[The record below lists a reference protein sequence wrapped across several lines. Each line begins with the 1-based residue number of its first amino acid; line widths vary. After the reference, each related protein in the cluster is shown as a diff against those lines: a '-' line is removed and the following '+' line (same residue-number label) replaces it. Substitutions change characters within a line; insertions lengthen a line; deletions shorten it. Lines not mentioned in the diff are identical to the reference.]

1 MSGHHPWKDI
11 KINKKLEEKR
21 YDPDLKE
28 KILDM
33 NRDELIKEVRKYMKY
48 EQEPKPEEIYKGEP
62 STTAETLDEK
72 LGLSEVEQIEKYYQR
87 VKKKL
92 LASNDF
98 DDEEKVVLKNSL
110 AERVERVKK
119 YYR

>member
-11 KINKKLEEKR
+11 KINKKLEQKG

-33 NRDELIKEVRKYMKY
+33 NRDELIKEVRRYMKY
-48 EQEPKPEEIYKGEP
+48 EQEPKPEEIYKGKP
-62 STTAETLDEK
+62 STTAETLSDKMDYE
-72 LGLSEVEQIEKYYQR
+72 EQIEEYYQR
-87 VKKKL
+87 IKKKL
-92 LASNDF
+92 IASDDF
-98 DDEEKVVLKNSL
+98 DQEEKAILKNSL

-119 YYR
+119 YYH